1 MASRLGMDFPRQD
14 FKEVLTMKKVIAL
27 SFTLLMAAGV
37 LAGCNTIEGAGK
49 DVERGG
55 QAVQDAAD

>member
-1 MASRLGMDFPRQD
+1 
-14 FKEVLTMKKVIAL
+14 MKKVIAL
-27 SFTLLMAAGV
+27 SFTLLMTAGA

-55 QAVQDAAD
+55 QAVQDAAE